1 MKSVV
6 KILMTT
12 QTTKFSPLSRAIR
25 VFCCLM
31 ALAASSASAS
41 VVSWQSAAGRG
52 LALPQNAQSS
62 FANLPKANGIVGLEI
77 SDQVSFQNAPE
88 SGATSD
94 LKEVRAAALNNQ
106 LQARDTDFEQASPST
121 IASVASQSTTQAL
134 GAFDAHFASL
144 QSYQFASA
152 VAFAGA
158 PGKPTTSAGGDP
170 VPVPEMGALFPI
182 IGLIVAVSCTR
193 ILRRRRA
200 TQLSTYRR
208 LV

>member
-1 MKSVV
+1 MA
-6 KILMTT
+6 T
-12 QTTKFSPLSRAIR
+12 QTTKFSLLSRMLR
-25 VFCCLM
+25 TLCCLV

-41 VVSWQSAAGRG
+41 VVNWQSTPGGG
-52 LALPQNAQSS
+52 LVLPQNAQSS
-62 FANLPKANGIVGLEI
+62 FANLPKANSIVGLEV
-77 SDQVSFQNAPE
+77 SDQLSFQNAPE
-88 SGATSD
+88 SSATSD
-94 LKEVRAAALNNQ
+94 MKEVRAAALSSN
-106 LQARDTDFEQASPST
+106 LQARDTDFEQAPPST
-121 IASVASQSTTQAL
+121 IANVASQSTTQAL

-158 PGKPTTSAGGDP
+158 PGKPPTSAGGDP

-182 IGLIVAVSCTR
+182 VGLIVAVSCTR